1 MGIFDVLKTF
11 MSEKKMLRERIGKS
25 RKAVRCNNR
34 RTRHLFDIRLIDSDK
49 GLIDA
54 RFLTIYQS
62 FLEAKR
68 CKLSYNKIIYNCLY
82 LSYVFS

>member
-34 RTRHLFDIRLIDSDK
+34 RTRHLFDIQLIDLDE
-49 GLIDA
+49 GCD
-54 RFLTIYQS
+54 
-62 FLEAKR
+62 R
-68 CKLSYNKIIYNCLY
+68 C
-82 LSYVFS
+82 